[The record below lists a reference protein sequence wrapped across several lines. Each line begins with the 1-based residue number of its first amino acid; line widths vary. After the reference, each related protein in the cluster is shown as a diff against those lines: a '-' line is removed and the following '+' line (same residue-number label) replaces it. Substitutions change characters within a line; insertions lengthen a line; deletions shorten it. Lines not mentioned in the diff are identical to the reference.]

1 MCILHG
7 PLTCD
12 KGLLKFKK
20 IEKFKQNFKSLDWFL
35 AFHWYVVNFLN
46 MISSFLMHKSFSKSI
61 IS

>member
-35 AFHWYVVNFLN
+35 AFH
-46 MISSFLMHKSFSKSI
+46 
-61 IS
+61 